1 MSEPIIYI
9 LKAKRISNILS
20 DVTKNGPENK
30 TDPACPMPSKSETVI
45 YIKEGQLCPN
55 CRFAKLIREPGRIIR
70 CPICG
75 WGNAAG
81 CT

>member
-1 MSEPIIYI
+1 M
-9 LKAKRISNILS
+9 A
-20 DVTKNGPENK
+20 DKNPENEAN
-30 TDPACPMPSKSETVI
+30 DASCPIPSNPGTVL

-55 CRFAKLIREPGRIIR
+55 CGFAKLIREPGRIIR

>member
-1 MSEPIIYI
+1 MEEKNAGIKMSDSCP
-9 LKAKRISNILS
+9 LPS
-20 DVTKNGPENK
+20 ENS
-30 TDPACPMPSKSETVI
+30 AIV

-55 CRFAKLIREPGRIIR
+55 CRFAKLVKEPGNIIR

-75 WGNAAG
+75 YGNGAG